1 MSLMAES
8 GQKLREHKAVKCYSV
23 QQPALLSPAAVIVR
37 HFR

>member
-1 MSLMAES
+1 MTLMAAS
-8 GQKLREHKAVKCYSV
+8 GQKLREHKTVKCHSI

>member
-1 MSLMAES
+1 MPLMAAS
-8 GQKLREHKAVKCYSV
+8 GQKLREHKTVKCHTI